1 MDIKLSS
8 ACQRHERKFNALLRE
23 HAISTGIKNN
33 PNEIITNHT
42 GDTLTQEEESILRFG
57 LKHNLATR
65 PNETQ
70 IIATAESIWDQ
81 LRRQNALPDGFIK
94 QQKIKNSIKAL
105 ACNFLDL
112 DDRQLALDNK
122 RNKILKHLHQ
132 RYAIL
137 KPDKGSGV
145 VLIKKTDYKTYMTGL
160 FSDTSKF
167 KIVTND
173 TTLTQLTTQHYR
185 TIYAKFTTAMK
196 LLKMNTIT

>member
-1 MDIKLSS
+1 ML
-8 ACQRHERKFNALLRE
+8 
-23 HAISTGIKNN
+23 
-33 PNEIITNHT
+33 
-42 GDTLTQEEESILRFG
+42 
-57 LKHNLATR
+57 
-65 PNETQ
+65 
-70 IIATAESIWDQ
+70 SIWDQ

-145 VLIKKTDYKTYMTGL
+145 VLIKKTEKQ
-160 FSDTSKF
+160 
-167 KIVTND
+167 
-173 TTLTQLTTQHYR
+173 TTKHV
-185 TIYAKFTTAMK
+185 
-196 LLKMNTIT
+196 